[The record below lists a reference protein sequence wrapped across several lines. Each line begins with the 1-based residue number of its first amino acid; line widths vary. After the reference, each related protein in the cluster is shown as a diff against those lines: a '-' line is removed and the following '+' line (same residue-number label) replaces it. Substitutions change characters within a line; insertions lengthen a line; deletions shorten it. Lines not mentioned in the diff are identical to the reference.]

1 MRATG
6 HSHPLPPDNI
16 LFPSVTIRS
25 SSPIVAFRR
34 GAAKATLVRDG
45 SCPVLLR
52 RELRAPYL
60 LCRLPSLSCSCSLSA
75 SGLQLVSELYS
86 TKWWRSAR
94 RSNDDAHGWL
104 EQASQATMADGGP
117 REDEA
122 ERVLQVV
129 ADAMILYIWRR
140 MDRGMGSGLSSSG
153 HDLCLMEANQEIIGF
168 LPLTMLSSCYNYHCI
183 YNVVF
188 LL

>member
-1 MRATG
+1 
-6 HSHPLPPDNI
+6 
-16 LFPSVTIRS
+16 
-25 SSPIVAFRR
+25 
-34 GAAKATLVRDG
+34 
-45 SCPVLLR
+45 
-52 RELRAPYL
+52 
-60 LCRLPSLSCSCSLSA
+60 
-75 SGLQLVSELYS
+75 
-86 TKWWRSAR
+86 
-94 RSNDDAHGWL
+94 
-104 EQASQATMADGGP
+104 MADGGP